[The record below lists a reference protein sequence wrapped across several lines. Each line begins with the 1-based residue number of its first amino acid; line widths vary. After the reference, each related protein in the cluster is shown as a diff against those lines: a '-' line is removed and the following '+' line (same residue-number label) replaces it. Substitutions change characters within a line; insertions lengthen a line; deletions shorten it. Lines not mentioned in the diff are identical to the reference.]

1 MFGSLKAKL
10 LSAFAVAAFA
20 TAVVGFF
27 GLRAVGSVNELLI
40 LATTDV
46 APSIDSV
53 QKIRAQLFKAL
64 WATSRGIIAEEA
76 NQVEQRK
83 EAQAARDLA
92 FHEVNEAVIAF
103 NAIAITPVEVKP
115 WRDTVDR
122 LREYRVINDQVW
134 QAIDVS
140 DVKRAN
146 ALVAANAGPR
156 DAFLSASQT
165 LLDVE
170 RTRLAKLTSDG
181 DAVASSAT
189 KVVWSVTILAIL
201 AALGLGLFMT
211 LAITRPVAQ
220 LRSAALRIAEGDIN
234 QTISHRGTDEIGTLA
249 DSFRS
254 LIAYIGGVAQVAAA
268 LGQGNLTTELKPKSD
283 ADLLSK
289 NMAQATHVLRGLV
302 EEVKILISAAQ
313 AGDLAKRADASK
325 FQGGFAE
332 ILQGMNRVLEA
343 VAAPLQETNR
353 VLERLAA
360 SDLTARGRED
370 FQGEYLQMASSLNKA
385 ADNLQ
390 NSLLQV
396 ASTSEQVATASSE
409 IAASSQSVAQGAS
422 EQASALEETSSALI
436 EMSAATKRNADSAVQ
451 ANTLAEGA
459 RAASTNGSTAMLQ
472 MTDAMSKIRASAE
485 GTAAIIRD
493 INDIAFQTN
502 LLALN
507 AAVEAARAGEA
518 GRGFAVVAEEVR
530 NLALRS
536 KEAAMKTEQLIGE
549 SMSLTKHG
557 EEISARV
564 NATLGEIV
572 GSVSKVGEIVS
583 HIARASKEQAE
594 GIEQSQRAMT
604 QMDQATQQA
613 AANSEETSSAAEEL
627 AAQAQELTGLVGRFQ
642 LGNSSGGNAVKRPVL
657 RAMPGRRPALPAA
670 SKSAATF
677 GRANGNGHSTAKS
690 LIPIENDPDFRE
702 F

>member
-1 MFGSLKAKL
+1 MFGSLKVKL
-10 LSAFAVAAFA
+10 LSAFTVAAIA

-27 GLRAVGSVNELLI
+27 GLRAVGDVNELLVR
-40 LATTDV
+40 ATTDA
-46 APSIDSV
+46 APAIDDV
-53 QKIRAQLFKAL
+53 QRIRAQLFNAL

-76 NQVEQRK
+76 NLPEQRK
-83 EAQAARDLA
+83 DARTARDRA
-92 FHEVNEAVIAF
+92 FHQIDEAVTAF
-103 NAIAITPVEVKP
+103 NATKITSDEEKP

-122 LREYRVINDQVW
+122 LRDYRAINEQIW
-134 QAIDVS
+134 QAIEAGDAA
-140 DVKRAN
+140 RAN
-146 ALVAANAGPR
+146 TMVAANAGAR
-156 DAFLSASQT
+156 DAFLAASQS

-170 RTRLAKLTSDG
+170 RAGLVKLTADG
-181 DAVASSAT
+181 EAVDSHAN
-189 KVVWSVTILAIL
+189 KLVWSVTILAMLTAL
-201 AALGLGLFMT
+201 ALGLFMT
-211 LAITRPVAQ
+211 LGITRPVAQ
-220 LRSAALRIAEGDIN
+220 LRAAALRIAEGDIN
-234 QTISHRGTDEIGTLA
+234 QTITHRGTDEIGALA
-249 DSFRS
+249 ESFRS
-254 LIAYIGGVAQVAAA
+254 LISYIESVAQVAAA
-268 LGQGNLTTELKPKSD
+268 LGQGNLNSELKPKSE
-283 ADLLSK
+283 ADLLAK

-302 EEVKILISAAQ
+302 EEVKVLIAAAQ

-325 FQGGFAE
+325 YQGGYAE

-642 LGNSSGGNAVKRPVL
+642 LGSSSTGSAVRRPVL
-657 RAMPGRRPALPAA
+657 RAMPTRKPAPAA
-670 SKSAATF
+670 SKVTF
-677 GRANGNGHSTAKS
+677 GRGHANGNGHSTAKS